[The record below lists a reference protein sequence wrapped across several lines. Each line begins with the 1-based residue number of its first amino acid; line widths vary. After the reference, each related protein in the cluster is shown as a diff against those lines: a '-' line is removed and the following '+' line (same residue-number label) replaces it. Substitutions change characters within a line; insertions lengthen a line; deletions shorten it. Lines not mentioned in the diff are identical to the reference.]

1 MAQYVYARNQLVAY
15 VDGARIALEVDDV
28 WAADDPI
35 VKARPDL
42 FSAEPRKVHR
52 TTAQPGGEIET
63 ATARPGEKRGRVN
76 G

>member
-1 MAQYVYARNQLVAY
+1 MYVYARNQLVAY
-15 VDGARIALEVDDV
+15 IDGARIAMEADDV

-42 FSAEPRKVHR
+42 FSHEPRNVHR
-52 TTAQPGGEIET
+52 TTHPGGEIES
-63 ATARPGEKRGRVN
+63 ATVRPGEKRGRVR